1 MNRAEIVEA
10 LANKTGKSKADSE
23 KWLSAFIQTVTKSM
37 QNNNEVKL
45 VGFGTFAT
53 AKRKPRVG
61 RNPQTGETVHIPA
74 RTVPVFRPG
83 SDLKEVILNSN
94 KSN

>member
-10 LANKTGKSKADSE
+10 LATATGKTKADSE
-23 KWLSAFIQTVTKSM
+23 RWLSAFIETVTVNM
-37 QNNNEVKL
+37 QKKEGVKL

-53 AKRKPRVG
+53 AKRMPRVG
-61 RNPQTGETVHIPA
+61 RNPQTGETVKIPA

-83 SDLKEVILNSN
+83 SDLKETILNL
-94 KSN
+94 

>member
-10 LANKTGKSKADSE
+10 LASSTGKTKADSE
-23 KWLSAFIQTVTKSM
+23 RWLAAFIETVTKNM
-37 QNNNEVKL
+37 RRKEGVKL

-61 RNPQTGETVHIPA
+61 RNPLTGETVKIPA

-83 SDLKEVILNSN
+83 SELKEAILNL
-94 KSN
+94 